1 MPLDPSTI
9 EARAS
14 ELSAD
19 TAANAR
25 AGARAQI
32 AVGEVRH
39 TRHRPK
45 AHAFRYPAYFLRLP
59 MRRLDAALAGQR
71 LLSHNRFNLMSF
83 HDVDHGDPRDRNR
96 SDPSQG
102 SERLLAWIARI
113 LDDQGIAD
121 ARGEI
126 WLHTFPRVLGY
137 AFKPVSFWFCHRQDG
152 ALRAIVCEINNT
164 FGERHC
170 YLLAHR
176 DGRTIADGE
185 ELAAT
190 KVFHVSPFCSV
201 SGRYR
206 FRFLSARNHV
216 VARIEYDD
224 ADDDAHDRAAAP
236 LISTSLSGALV
247 PVSNRALFSAFVRS
261 PLFSFGVIARI
272 HWQAVRLWWKRSPFF
287 PKPAAPAAEVSR

>member
-1 MPLDPSTI
+1 
-9 EARAS
+9 
-14 ELSAD
+14 
-19 TAANAR
+19 
-25 AGARAQI
+25 
-32 AVGEVRH
+32 
-39 TRHRPK
+39 
-45 AHAFRYPAYFLRLP
+45 
-59 MRRLDAALAGQR
+59 MRRLDASLAGQR

-83 HDVDHGDPRDRNR
+83 HDADHGVPRDPGTAANIT
-96 SDPSQG
+96 DPSQG
-102 SERLLAWIARI
+102 SGRLLAWIARI
-113 LDDQGIAD
+113 LDSEGIAD

-137 AFKPVSFWFCHRQDG
+137 AFKPVSFWFCHRTDG

-176 DGRTIADGE
+176 DGRAIVDGE

-206 FRFLSARNHV
+206 FRFLSARNHA

-224 ADDDAHDRAAAP
+224 TCDDAGDDTGDEAHAHAAGP
-236 LISTSLSGALV
+236 LISTSLSGVLA
-247 PVSNRALFSAFVRS
+247 PVSNRALLSAFVRS

-272 HWQAVRLWWKRSPFF
+272 HWQAVRLWIKRTPFF
-287 PKPAAPAAEVSR
+287 SKPAPPTVEVSR

>member
-1 MPLDPSTI
+1 MPLDLAP
-9 EARAS
+9 
-14 ELSAD
+14 
-19 TAANAR
+19 
-25 AGARAQI
+25 AQI
-32 AVGEVRH
+32 AFGEVRH
-39 TRHRPK
+39 ARHRPT

-83 HDVDHGDPRDRNR
+83 HDADHGDPRDSNVAVEVAANIDGR
-96 SDPSQG
+96 SHG

-113 LDDQGIAD
+113 LDGEGISD

-137 AFKPVSFWFCHRQDG
+137 AFKPVSFWFCHREDG

-176 DGRTIADGE
+176 DGRAIVDGE

-190 KVFHVSPFCSV
+190 KVFHVSPFCTT
-201 SGRYR
+201 SGVYR
-206 FRFLSARNHV
+206 FRFLNARNRA

-224 ADDDAHDRAAAP
+224 AHNDAHDDPCDVAAGGEHDRTAGP
-236 LISTSLSGALV
+236 LISTSLSGALA
-247 PVSNRALFSAFVRS
+247 PVSNRALLSAFVSS

-272 HWQAVRLWWKRSPFF
+272 HWQAVRLWIKRTPLFS
-287 PKPAAPAAEVSR
+287 KPAPPTVEVSR